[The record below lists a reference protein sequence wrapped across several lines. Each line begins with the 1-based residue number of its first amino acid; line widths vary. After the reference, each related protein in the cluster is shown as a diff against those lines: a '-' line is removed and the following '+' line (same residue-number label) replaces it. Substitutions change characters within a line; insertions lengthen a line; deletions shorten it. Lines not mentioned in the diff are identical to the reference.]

1 MVNATRTYLLALLDR
16 AARTAIQTL
25 TGYLT
30 TTDLT
35 GHTDW
40 RTATLATALA
50 VVMSILQ
57 SLTDFPALP
66 GGWITDVTGR
76 ALRTFAQTLTG
87 LIGAAVLITNIP
99 WPTVLTTAALAALA
113 SVITST
119 IATPLG
125 HPLTHGTPNLIPP
138 AGQVTYTG
146 YSNQGTHH
154 RAVTHT
160 YTALASA
167 VLVFAGIAGIGVM
180 AARANHPPPIIVTQ
194 PAGTTP
200 TAIRPPPPSP
210 PVAAPAAPDRA
221 PAYLAALHQNGIPTT
236 VPAPLLLVAGSVC
249 TQHPGMSDGAMADQ
263 IVGVFPGRWTH
274 AQAAL
279 IVDTAID
286 HYCT

>member
-1 MVNATRTYLLALLDR
+1 MVDATRTYLLALLDR

-25 TGYLT
+25 VGYLT
-30 TTDLT
+30 TTDIT

-66 GGWITDVTGR
+66 GGWISDVTGR

-87 LIGAAVLITNIP
+87 LIGAAVLITNIA
-99 WPTVLTTAALAALA
+99 WPTILLTAALAALA
-113 SVITST
+113 SVVTSS

-125 HPLTHGTPNLIPP
+125 PPLTHGTPNLTVP

-146 YSNQGTHH
+146 YSNQGAHL

-160 YTALASA
+160 YTALTTA
-167 VLVFAGIAGIGVM
+167 VLVFGGITGVGVM
-180 AARANHPPPIIVTQ
+180 AARANRPSPIVQVVTQ
-194 PAGTTP
+194 PAPATP
-200 TAIRPPPPSP
+200 AVVAP
-210 PVAAPAAPDRA
+210 PVTAPASPDRA
-221 PAYLAALHQNGIPTT
+221 PGYLTALHQNGIPTT
-236 VPAPLLLVAGSVC
+236 VPAPLLLVANSVC
-249 TQHPGMSDGAMADQ
+249 TQHPGMSDEAMTDQ
-263 IVGVFPGRWTH
+263 IVAAFPGRWTH

-279 IVDTAID
+279 IVDAAID